1 MKIFKYTIWVV
12 LALFVGLQFIP
23 LTYPE
28 VSRTNEQDLRLSAD
42 IPEDVALILK
52 TSCYDCHSNETVYPW
67 YAYLAPVSWLVVKD
81 VKNGRADLNFSE
93 WGTLKTRDKIKFLDE
108 ISEEVEEDNMPLPI
122 YTVTHR
128 DAILND
134 QQKRD
139 LMDWTEHMTNSILG
153 E

>member
-28 VSRTNEQDLRLSAD
+28 VSKTDEQDLILSAD

-108 ISEEVEEDNMPLPI
+108 ISEEVGEDNMPLPI

-134 QQKRD
+134 QQKQE

>member
-28 VSRTNEQDLRLSAD
+28 VSKTNEQDLILSAD

-108 ISEEVEEDNMPLPI
+108 ISEEVGEDNMPLPI

-134 QQKRD
+134 QQKHE